1 MGRAPG
7 PLVPSQ
13 HKRARPVTLC
23 NRRRRL
29 EPDDDTTT
37 AAVDLA
43 YRAGATAF
51 YIWGGPDGWCAQV
64 TWPAGSFTVQGLD
77 TRTDAAMAI
86 TLRMIYKGRCRCGQV
101 ASIADRGARR
111 CTWEMTNGRWE
122 PSCLPEGK
130 PRGRDLTIAG
140 TGGHDT

>member
-13 HKRARPVTLC
+13 HNRARPVTLR
-23 NRRRRL
+23 NRRRKQGI
-29 EPDDDTTT
+29 DDATI
-37 AAVDLA
+37 AAATDLA
-43 YRAGATAF
+43 RRTGATGF
-51 YIWGGPDGWCAQV
+51 HVWQDTDGWGAQV

-77 TRTDAAMAI
+77 TSTDAALAL